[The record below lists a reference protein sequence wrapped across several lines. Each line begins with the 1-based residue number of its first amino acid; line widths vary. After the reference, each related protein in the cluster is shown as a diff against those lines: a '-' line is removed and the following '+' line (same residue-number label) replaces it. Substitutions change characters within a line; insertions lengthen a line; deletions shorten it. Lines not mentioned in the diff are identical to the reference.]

1 MLVETHVREALI
13 HLNPE
18 IAAQPER
25 ADEVLYR
32 LRAILL
38 SVSGDGLV
46 RANEEFSAWLRG
58 ERTMPFGPNNQH
70 TPVRL
75 LDLDDPA
82 NNRLVV
88 TTQLTYKL
96 GPERRFDLV
105 LFANGIPLVVGEA
118 KTPVRPAVTWV
129 DGAAQVHDDYEANV
143 TRFFVPNVFSFATEG
158 KAYRFGSIR
167 MPLELWAPW
176 REGDESPGGLHEVET
191 AVRGMLRPEVVLDI
205 LQNFTIFAT
214 DKRHRKIKLIC
225 RYQQYQAANQIVARV
240 VQGRIKKGLIW
251 HFQGSGK
258 SLLMVFA
265 AQKLRLHPLL
275 KNRPC

>member
-1 MLVETHVREALI
+1 MFTEANTVENFIRDLLAGKHPPKGFREVATVPYGRDSIKLASTGMGWHYIPSKDLPRAQNDVLVEPHVREALI

-18 IAAQPER
+18 IAARPDR

-167 MPLELWAPW
+167 MPLEL
-176 REGDESPGGLHEVET
+176 
-191 AVRGMLRPEVVLDI
+191 
-205 LQNFTIFAT
+205 
-214 DKRHRKIKLIC
+214 
-225 RYQQYQAANQIVARV
+225 
-240 VQGRIKKGLIW
+240 
-251 HFQGSGK
+251 
-258 SLLMVFA
+258 
-265 AQKLRLHPLL
+265 
-275 KNRPC
+275 